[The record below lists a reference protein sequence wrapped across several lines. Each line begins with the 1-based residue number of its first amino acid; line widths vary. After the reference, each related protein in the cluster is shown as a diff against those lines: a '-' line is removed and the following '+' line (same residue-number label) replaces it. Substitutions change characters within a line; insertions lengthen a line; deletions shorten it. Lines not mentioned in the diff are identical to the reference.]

1 MTGNTSA
8 RTGCHGRRK
17 VERVTACAD
26 DGERQNSPP
35 WTTRA
40 RRLTNAS
47 DSIDAVV
54 PSRVIWFEK
63 QITSQKCLRQGRI
76 LCVQEEHEVNQE

>member
-1 MTGNTSA
+1 MTGNTRA

-17 VERVTACAD
+17 VERVTAYAI
-26 DGERQNSPP
+26 DGERQVKRLG
-35 WTTRA
+35 TRA

>member
-1 MTGNTSA
+1 M
-8 RTGCHGRRK
+8 
-17 VERVTACAD
+17 TACAVD
-26 DGERQNSPP
+26 RERQNSEPC
-35 WTTRA
+35 TTRA

-63 QITSQKCLRQGRI
+63 EITSQKCFRQRRI